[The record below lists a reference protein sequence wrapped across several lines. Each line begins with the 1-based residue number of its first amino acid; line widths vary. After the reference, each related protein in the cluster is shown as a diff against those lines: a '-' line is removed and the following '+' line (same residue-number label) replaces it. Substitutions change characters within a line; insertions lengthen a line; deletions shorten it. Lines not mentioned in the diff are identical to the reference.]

1 MKNIDIATMKKT
13 LPSIRKGVEKY
24 IDIMAWV
31 HSCNVSQAADFQ
43 KVFNGY
49 YRIRQRPSD
58 FYQAY
63 YAYMESKKSDS
74 VTFEDILSHLHKLT
88 SRHEPSFASKLLA
101 TIDPDKPVWDVNVL
115 SNLSI
120 KPPRYYAKNRLEEI
134 VKTYDVLENW
144 FDDYLK
150 TQNALD
156 VICLFD
162 EIYPTVNI
170 TNVKKIDF
178 ALWSLGEKK

>member
-1 MKNIDIATMKKT
+1 MKSIDIATMKKT
-13 LPSIRKGVEKY
+13 LPGIKKGVEKY

-31 HSCNVSQAADFQ
+31 HSCNVSQVADFQ
-43 KVFNGY
+43 KKFNGY

-63 YAYMESKKSDS
+63 YDYMELKKGSPLS
-74 VTFEDILSHLHKLT
+74 FEDVLVHLHELT

-101 TIDPDKPVWDVNVL
+101 TINPDKPVWDVNVL

-120 KPPRYYAKNRLEEI
+120 KPPRYYAKNRLVEI
-134 VKTYDVLENW
+134 VSTYGVLENW

-150 TQNALD
+150 TQNALN

-162 EIYPTVNI
+162 EIYPNLEI
-170 TNVKKIDF
+170 TAVKKIDF